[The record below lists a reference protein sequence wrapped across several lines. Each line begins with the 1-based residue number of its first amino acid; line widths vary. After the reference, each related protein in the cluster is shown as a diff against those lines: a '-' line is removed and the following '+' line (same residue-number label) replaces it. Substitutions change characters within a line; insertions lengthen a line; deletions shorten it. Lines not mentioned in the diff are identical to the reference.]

1 MKIYCIDRNTVVK
14 DYYDHSILNGL
25 QDGREF
31 SFTTSRY
38 GYFVVQL
45 LVLPSYDTKGLEVTT
60 TGLFGADKEIEKA
73 VTCFNTQGVDVKGN
87 RFTRKLPLLEGELK
101 PVFIGCDF
109 QKANIGEYYTFVT
122 IGDQK
127 IKLNFSLTDELI
139 FNEGYDKGSTL
150 ARLNWLN
157 STDYRDK
164 KIIQGY
170 EAIGVEKNALT
181 FTGKRVTFTS
191 DGLIENVESYFG
203 ESNALEEEVTKTLF
217 SRPIEL
223 LIDGQKVKYNKIKLA
238 TRTNRA
244 TIAGDGR
251 SDKLKVDING
261 KATYEGIIYYDVKIT
276 AEEDAILPNVKLN
289 LYFAQASYLMGLGRE
304 GGRLTENIDYK
315 WSKER
320 ACGNVFIGDIN
331 CGAVVRLKNSNKH
344 ATPIYNLYNDTPY
357 EVPKTTWDNYG
368 KGGITLTRTQ
378 EGATFSVYT
387 GKMIIK
393 QGDCVHLYFDIALTP
408 FKPLSLKE
416 MFGNRLGQDGVEITY
431 SNMLMRAKQDGIKYL
446 SLRNAGVL
454 NPYINYPFDKVEELK
469 TLALEAHKKGIGLG
483 ISYGLRDLS
492 TKARETFVY
501 KALGD
506 EIIYR
511 GDSSNNEPILTE
523 YLGEGVV
530 EADKITYLRMD
541 IGAGKD
547 MSYYTAPRSRM
558 DNFFVAG
565 VDYLINYADLD
576 AISMENPTISRTT
589 MERVAKCVT
598 SKRTGTGVIE
608 LGISNRFNEK
618 NGYTNSL
625 NAYVDVLPFINKLYV
640 GNGYDFSR
648 DPNYVLTEMSGVLFG
663 MSADSHVS
671 AGITRSLIYG
681 MMPKYGNDETIS
693 RALGDINKLFADFEI
708 ENAELKGFW
717 DKTNPVKVDNEK
729 IYCTSYINGA
739 NMILIFYNSNDKT
752 TVFEVG
758 VENKFGYTTLG
769 KKVRAPEI
777 EGLQTAKKV
786 NFGKPMKL
794 KAHQGLIVYVKK

>member
-1 MKIYCIDRNTVVK
+1 MKIYCVDRKTVVK
-14 DYYDHSILNGL
+14 DYYDFSILNGL
-25 QDGREF
+25 KEGREF

-45 LVLPSYDTKGLEVTT
+45 LVLPSYDSMGLDVTT
-60 TGLFGADKEIEKA
+60 TSLFGADKEIEKA

-87 RFTRKLPLLEGELK
+87 KFTRKLPMLEGELK

-109 QKANIGEYYTFVT
+109 QKADLGVYHTFVT

-127 IKLNFSLTDELI
+127 VKLNFKLTDELV
-139 FNEGYDKGSTL
+139 FNEGYDTGSTL

-157 STDYRDK
+157 STAYRDK
-164 KIIQGY
+164 KIIPGY

-223 LIDGQKVKYNKIKLA
+223 CIDGQKVKYNKIKLS

-251 SDKLKVDING
+251 SDKLKVDITA
-261 KATYEGIIYYDVKIT
+261 KATYEGVIYYDLKIT
-276 AEEDAILPNVKLN
+276 AESDVILPDVKLN
-289 LYFAQASYLMGLGRE
+289 LYFQATSYLMGLGKE
-304 GGRLTENIDYK
+304 GGKLNENVDYK
-315 WSKER
+315 WSEDR
-320 ACGNVFIGDIN
+320 PCGNIFIGDIN
-331 CGAVVRLKNSNKH
+331 CGAVVRFKNSDRY
-344 ATPIYNLYNDTPY
+344 ATPIYNLYKDTPY
-357 EVPKTTWDNYG
+357 EVPKDTWDNYG
-368 KGGITLTRTQ
+368 KGGITLTRTS
-378 EGATFSVYT
+378 EGATLSAYT
-387 GKMIIK
+387 GKKIIK
-393 QGDCVHLYFDIALTP
+393 KGDSIHLYFDIALTP

-416 MFGNRLGQDGVEITY
+416 MFGNRLGQDGIELTY
-431 SNMLMRAKQDGIKYL
+431 ASMLTRAKQDGLKYL

-469 TLALEAHKKGIGLG
+469 TLALEAHKKGLGLG

-501 KALGD
+501 KSLGD

-511 GDSSNNEPILTE
+511 STLNSSEGILTD

-530 EADKITYLRMD
+530 EADKITYLRTD

-547 MSYYTAPRSRM
+547 MSYYTVPRSRM

-576 AISMENPTISRTT
+576 AISMKNPSISRTT

-625 NAYVDVLPFINKLYV
+625 SAYVDVLPFINKLYV

-648 DPNYVLTEMSGVLFG
+648 DPDYVLTEMSGIIFG

-681 MMPKYGNDETIS
+681 MMPKYGDDEAIS
-693 RALGDINKLFADFEI
+693 RALSDINKLFADFEI
-708 ENAELKGFW
+708 ERAELKGFW

-729 IYCTSYINGA
+729 VYCTSYINGG
-739 NMILIFYNSNDKT
+739 NMIAIFYNANDKT
-752 TVFEVG
+752 TTFEVG

-777 EGLQTAKKV
+777 EGLQTAKRV